1 MKTEMM
7 AACALAL
14 SVAGCASSSKEISA
28 TYVSPVLYQNLSCDQ
43 LSLEAA
49 RVSSRAAQVAGI
61 QDKNASGDA
70 VKTGVGII
78 LFWPTLFFLDGD
90 GATAA
95 ELGRLRGEMDA
106 IEQAS
111 IAKNCGIQFQK
122 TAPPPK
128 GKPGKAT
135 S

>member
-1 MKTEMM
+1 M
-7 AACALAL
+7 AG
-14 SVAGCASSSKEISA
+14 V
-28 TYVSPVLYQNLSCDQ
+28 
-43 LSLEAA
+43 
-49 RVSSRAAQVAGI
+49 
-61 QDKNASGDA
+61 QDKQASGDA
-70 VKTGVGII
+70 VKTGVGIV
-78 LFWPTLFFLDGD
+78 LFWPTLFFLKGD

-122 TAPPPK
+122 EEPPK
-128 GKPGKAT
+128 DKPKKAK

>member
-1 MKTEMM
+1 MKTRMM

-14 SVAGCASSSKEISA
+14 GVAGCASSSKEITA
-28 TYVSPVLYQNLSCDQ
+28 TYVSPVLYQHLSCDQ

-49 RVSSRAAQVAGI
+49 RVSAKAAEVAGV
-61 QDKNASGDA
+61 QDQKASGDA
-70 VKTGVGII
+70 VKTGVGIV
-78 LFWPTLFFLDGD
+78 LFWPTLFFIKGD

-122 TAPPPK
+122 TEPPK
-128 GKPGKAT
+128 DKKAKAKG
-135 S
+135 